1 MIEHP
6 AKPSRRRLIVGIVIG
21 LIIVGLI
28 VVALDWHEVKKI
40 LGETDWKLV
49 PVALLFTAISYTCL
63 SFGFATANRIF
74 GIRLRWRDLS
84 EIGFVSIVLN
94 HLISAGGAAG
104 YSVRFLLMGDQGASV
119 RDILAASLFNSYLD
133 SMGMLALLPVGMG
146 YLFIKHPLGPG
157 MTVVVGISTVLLV
170 LLFFL
175 GTALVF
181 VRRLRTAVLRAIGR
195 LGRFVTHRDL
205 QPTLHDFDETMTR
218 AIAVLHT
225 RPQLLFLM
233 IALVIFDWTASV
245 AALWFCFDALG
256 DPISLGVLLTGF
268 TLSITAGAVSM
279 VPGGLGI
286 QDGSMAGLYALLGV
300 PLHNAVLASI
310 LFRLVYYLVPYLVS
324 LIFYGRLLRQVGHT
338 GTPMQVVEER

>member
-1 MIEHP
+1 VIKHP

-21 LIIVGLI
+21 LIIIGLI

-84 EIGFVSIVLN
+84 EIGFVSVVLN

-133 SMGMLALLPVGMG
+133 SMGMLALLPIGMG
-146 YLFIKHPLGPG
+146 YLFVKHPLGPG
-157 MTVVVGISTVLLV
+157 MTVVVGVSAVLLV
-170 LLFFL
+170 ILSFL

-181 VRRLRTAVLRAIGR
+181 IRSLRTAVLRAIGR
-195 LGRFVTHRDL
+195 AGRFVTRRDF
-205 QPTLHDFDETMTR
+205 QSTLKDFDDTMTR
-218 AIAVLHT
+218 AVAVLHT
-225 RPQLLFLM
+225 RPLLLFLM
-233 IALVIFDWTASV
+233 IALVVFDWASSV

-256 DPISLGVLLTGF
+256 DPIPLGVLLTGF
-268 TLSITAGAVSM
+268 TLGITAGAVSM

-300 PLHNAVLASI
+300 PLQKAVLASI

-324 LIFYGRLLRQVGHT
+324 LVFYGRLLRQVGRT
-338 GTPMQVVEER
+338 DTQVQIVEEG